1 MTPLEQGSWARR
13 PPQAPSHRT
22 PSTKGRT
29 GEATHHPKAG
39 AVLHKAPASVQTTC
53 PPRVRPAGAGG
64 PAEPQLRR
72 SFPRR
77 GAGHSPSPQRPA
89 PRPPPAGGARGPR
102 MGGGPQGPA
111 RGARRDPS
119 GGGDPRGS
127 WAFRLFAGRGRRRR
141 ALRGPVHGGTAAAA
155 AEAAAAPGRERGEL
169 LPRSSFAA
177 RPFSLPKSGAHRVRW
192 VPGCCPDAR
201 TAPTHRTRHFNLS
214 SVTRYATLIPL
225 FISSCSGSALTYSQS
240 SGKLR

>member
-141 ALRGPVHGGTAAAA
+141 GLTRAGARRHRRRRRRSSRGPGAGARGAAPPFQLRGASLFLAEIGG
-155 AEAAAAPGRERGEL
+155 APRALGARL
-169 LPRSSFAA
+169 LPRCTHGTDASYA
-177 RPFSLPKSGAHRVRW
+177 SL
-192 VPGCCPDAR
+192 
-201 TAPTHRTRHFNLS
+201 
-214 SVTRYATLIPL
+214 
-225 FISSCSGSALTYSQS
+225 
-240 SGKLR
+240 

>member
-1 MTPLEQGSWARR
+1 MSRGVGHGDPRR
-13 PPQAPSHRT
+13 PLPTAPLPRKGGQAKRRITRRRARFCTKHPPPCRRPVRRASVPQAPEVP
-22 PSTKGRT
+22 PSPSSVAAFHAAERGTALPRSAQPRGRRQQ
-29 GEATHHPKAG
+29 A
-39 AVLHKAPASVQTTC
+39 APAA
-53 PPRVRPAGAGG
+53 RGWGAARRARPAAPGETRAAAVTRGAAGRSGCSPGEAGAGG
-64 PAEPQLRR
+64 
-72 SFPRR
+72 
-77 GAGHSPSPQRPA
+77 
-89 PRPPPAGGARGPR
+89 
-102 MGGGPQGPA
+102 
-111 RGARRDPS
+111 
-119 GGGDPRGS
+119 
-127 WAFRLFAGRGRRRR
+127 